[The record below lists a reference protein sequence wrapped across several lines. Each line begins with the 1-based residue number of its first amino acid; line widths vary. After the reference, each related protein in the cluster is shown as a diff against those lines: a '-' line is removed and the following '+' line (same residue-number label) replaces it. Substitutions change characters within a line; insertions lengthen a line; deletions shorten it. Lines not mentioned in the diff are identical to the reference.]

1 MVPWAHLSHPQIDIS
16 RLDQLIRFLHA
27 HECDQQTHTGRDH
40 ATPSVAVDHIYVIA
54 MHAMR
59 PKNKERNIAVAVAN
73 WVLAQ
78 TTHVVGLKNQIL
90 HEGRLSG

>member
-1 MVPWAHLSHPQIDIS
+1 
-16 RLDQLIRFLHA
+16 
-27 HECDQQTHTGRDH
+27 
-40 ATPSVAVDHIYVIA
+40 

-78 TTHVVGLKNQIL
+78 TTHVVGSKNQIL
-90 HEGRLSG
+90 HEGSLSG